1 MSRDQFINDIKK
13 WVAIDNEIK
22 KNNENLRILRENK
35 NNITSNICSYMDTNT
50 LQDKRIEISDGYLK
64 CFEKKEYSP
73 LTFQYIEECLN
84 KIIKKKEELNTINLE
99 KKKQKR
105 RVKPNYNALYALPPR
120 RPMPPPRRPRGPRG
134 PRGPGRR

>member
-1 MSRDQFINDIKK
+1 MLNIKIFPYLTYMSRDQFINDIKK

-84 KIIKKKEELNTINLE
+84 KIIRHDEQVKYIIKYLKENREIKTSKDL
-99 KKKQKR
+99 KR
-105 RVKPNYNALYALPPR
+105 NESK
-120 RPMPPPRRPRGPRG
+120 
-134 PRGPGRR
+134 

>member
-84 KIIKKKEELNTINLE
+84 KIIKNDDQVKYIIKYLKENREIKTSKDL
-99 KKKQKR
+99 KR
-105 RVKPNYNALYALPPR
+105 NESK
-120 RPMPPPRRPRGPRG
+120 
-134 PRGPGRR
+134 